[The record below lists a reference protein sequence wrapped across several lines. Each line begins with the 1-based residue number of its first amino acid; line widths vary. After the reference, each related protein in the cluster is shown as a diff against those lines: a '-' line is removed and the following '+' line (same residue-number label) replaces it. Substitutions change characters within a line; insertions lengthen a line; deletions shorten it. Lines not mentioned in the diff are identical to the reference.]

1 MCHIL
6 LMLFTDANLLVL
18 HRNFWQRGQCFF
30 VEHSVRIPDPL
41 SLKAE
46 NDSETLN
53 LTVIEHPEGPKVFPF
68 GLSKLLVV
76 EIYKTFWDILE
87 SEDKE
92 WQNLLSPGIDR
103 FSHINH
109 ATIVTGQPGI
119 GQYAI
124 VSIFYNFDLS
134 DIIL

>member
-1 MCHIL
+1 M
-6 LMLFTDANLLVL
+6 
-18 HRNFWQRGQCFF
+18 
-30 VEHSVRIPDPL
+30 
-41 SLKAE
+41 E

-53 LTVIEHPEGPKVFPF
+53 LTVIEHPEGPEQVFPF

-76 EIYKTFWDILE
+76 EIYETFWDILE

-92 WQNLLSPGIDR
+92 WQNLLRLPGIDR
-103 FSHINH
+103 FSYINH

-134 DIIL
+134 DIILQARRSF